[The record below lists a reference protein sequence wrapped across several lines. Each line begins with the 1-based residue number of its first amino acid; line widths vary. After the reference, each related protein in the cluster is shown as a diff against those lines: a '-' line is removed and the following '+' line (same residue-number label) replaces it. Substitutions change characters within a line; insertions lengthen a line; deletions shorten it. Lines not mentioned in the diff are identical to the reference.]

1 MKVYNVP
8 NSTYVKAPQ
17 PAAKDTP
24 KPQQTKIEDKL
35 QISPEAKSKLNALN
49 KQKLDEIRANIAEG
63 KYDTQEVIEKVADKI
78 LADFD
83 NDGD

>member
-1 MKVYNVP
+1 MKVNNVP
-8 NSTYVKAPQ
+8 NTAYVKAPKVT
-17 PAAKDTP
+17 PKDSP

-35 QISPEAKSKLNALN
+35 QISSEAKHKLNDLN
-49 KQKLDEIRANIAEG
+49 NKKINEIRANIAEG
-63 KYDTQEVIEKVADKI
+63 KYNSDEVIDKVAEKI